1 MTNAFT
7 PPNAPFCSAE
17 ALDLRRSPI
26 PVPSRFHGV
35 PFAFDRYP
43 GAPGVSGLTGGA
55 NCQQYAYEF
64 LREHGFSIGDLRSS
78 NLWEDTEY
86 TDEVTTPQA
95 FDLALVHDRPDAWG
109 AHVMVAVGSD
119 MFLHL
124 SIRIGRPAVE
134 TLAEV
139 MARPYYQHLIGFK
152 RCRFRSVVS
161 GGENERR
168 AGVSTLVQ
176 RD

>member
-26 PVPSRFHGV
+26 PVPLRFHGV
-35 PFAFDRYP
+35 PFVFDRYP
-43 GAPGVSGLTGGA
+43 AAPGVSGLTGGA

-78 NLWEDTEY
+78 NLWEDTKY
-86 TDEVTTPQA
+86 TDEVTTSQA

-119 MFLHL
+119 MFCTFQ
-124 SIRIGRPAVE
+124 SA
-134 TLAEV
+134 LAGPPW
-139 MARPYYQHLIGFK
+139 RHWP
-152 RCRFRSVVS
+152 RSWRVPTT
-161 GGENERR
+161 
-168 AGVSTLVQ
+168 ST
-176 RD
+176 